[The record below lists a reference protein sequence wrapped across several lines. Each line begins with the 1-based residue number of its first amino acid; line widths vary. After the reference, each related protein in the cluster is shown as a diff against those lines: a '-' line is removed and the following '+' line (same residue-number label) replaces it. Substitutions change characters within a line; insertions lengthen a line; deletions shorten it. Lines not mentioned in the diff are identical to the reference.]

1 MAKCPVC
8 NAGKA
13 KRRCLIADS
22 GEICS
27 LCCGQTRQESNCS
40 GCSYWQPPQ
49 VRHDYAA
56 VPAITTAE
64 MDDSQHLQDCSMA
77 IEAAIGKLD
86 RESGFALKDDVPIRV
101 YERLLDR
108 YHFGEESAAVE
119 DAWEER
125 DLLQLEG
132 LIKGELHGID
142 RTTLVKVLG
151 VLRFVARRRTRG
163 RREYLRI
170 VQTFVG
176 GF

>member
-1 MAKCPVC
+1 MSDR
-8 NAGKA
+8 GL
-13 KRRCLIADS
+13 RRDLQSLLRTDAT
-22 GEICS
+22 GE
-27 LCCGQTRQESNCS
+27 Q
-40 GCSYWQPPQ
+40 
-49 VRHDYAA
+49 
-56 VPAITTAE
+56 
-64 MDDSQHLQDCSMA
+64 LQ
-77 IEAAIGKLD
+77 
-86 RESGFALKDDVPIRV
+86 
-101 YERLLDR
+101 RLLDR